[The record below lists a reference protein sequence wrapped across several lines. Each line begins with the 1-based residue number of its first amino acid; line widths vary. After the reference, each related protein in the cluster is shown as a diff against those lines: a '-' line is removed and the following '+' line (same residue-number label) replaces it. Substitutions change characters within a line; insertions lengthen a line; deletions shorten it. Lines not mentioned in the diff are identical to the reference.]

1 MENIEDLDLPQRRLN
16 PNAYYLLH
24 EFKNLA
30 TRYIVLYGGSS
41 SGKSFSAAQSILLQT
56 FIDGENT
63 LVMRKVGA
71 SISKTIYEDFRVAA
85 SSLEFSDMFRFVQNS
100 IKCVI
105 NGAKIDF
112 SGLDD
117 SEKIKGISNYKRV
130 LLEELSE
137 YDEQDFKQ
145 IRLRLRGKEGQQI
158 IVTFNPISEEHWIKK
173 KWLDT
178 EELHDVPMRCGEY
191 TPEELCQVKSVKRNS
206 PKTIINART
215 GEMEVHKPDML
226 VVQTTYLNN
235 FWVVGSPDGTYGYY
249 DEHCIANFEHD
260 KKYDPDYY
268 NVYALGEWGILRTG
282 GEFFGSFN
290 RGKNC
295 GSYPYNAAL
304 PVHLSVDNNVLP
316 YISIQFWQIS
326 YEQGKRVWQF
336 SEITAEAP
344 NNTVRRA
351 AKLASTKL
359 KEIGV
364 DAVIIHGD
372 ASTRSANT
380 IDEEKRSFLDL
391 FIATMQENGIDVTDN
406 VGNKNPSVAL
416 TGEFLNAIFEG
427 LIDDVEVKIDDACNV
442 SITDY
447 LSVQKDSNGAIYK
460 LKARDPLTKQSYEKH
475 GHFSDCMRYVCHDLL
490 YSDYITFSNRRKRNL
505 FAQDGAI
512 HYYNPT
518 ISYEYTDS
526 LLYVMPDVCG
536 MFVMIEAW
544 HIGEN
549 WHIRDIHYR
558 QTASVIEMSVLVSS
572 SEVQEVYVE
581 CAKAFFQMVRELRET
596 TTKNI
601 MVVKTDGDYERRIA
615 ATSDYIATSVLFSKS
630 KADNSDEYA
639 EFMEHVL
646 DYKPGAKEYCASAA
660 LSGLVKQ
667 LIKKSRFL

>member
-1 MENIEDLDLPQRRLN
+1 MPVPRKRLN
-16 PNAYYLLH
+16 PNAFYLLW
-24 EFKNLA
+24 EFSNPA

-41 SGKSFSAAQSILLQT
+41 SGKSFSAAQAILLQT
-56 FIDGENT
+56 LSEKENT

-71 SISKTIYEDFRVAA
+71 SISKTIYEDFKVAA
-85 SSLEFSDMFRFVQNS
+85 GSLGITHKFRFVQNS
-100 IKCVI
+100 VKCL
-105 NGAKIDF
+105 NNDAKIDF

-158 IVTFNPISEEHWIKK
+158 ITTFNPISEEHWIKK

-178 EELHDVPMRCGEY
+178 EELHDVPMECG
-191 TPEELCQVKSVKRNS
+191 TKIPKELCVAKSVKRNS

-215 GEMEVHKPDML
+215 GEMETHEPDML

-260 KKYDPDYY
+260 KQYDPDYY

-282 GEFFGSFN
+282 GEFFSSFN
-290 RGKNC
+290 RGRNC
-295 GSYPYNAAL
+295 GAYPYDSSL

-336 SEITAEAP
+336 GEITAEAP

-391 FIATMQENGIDVTDN
+391 FIATLQENGIYVTDN

-427 LIDDVEVKIDDACNV
+427 LIDDVEVKINDACNV

-460 LKARDPLTKQSYEKH
+460 QKARDPLTKQSYEKH

-490 YSDYITFSNRRKRNL
+490 SSEYVAFSNRRKRNL
-505 FAQDGAI
+505 FSQDGAI
-512 HYYNPT
+512 HYFNPT

-558 QTASVIEMSVLVSS
+558 QTASVTEMISLIAS
-572 SEVQEVYVE
+572 SETGECFVE
-581 CAKAFFQMVRELRET
+581 CAKAYFQMVRELREQT
-596 TTKNI
+596 EKNVL
-601 MVVKTDGDYERRIA
+601 VVKTDGDYQRRIA
-615 ATSDYIATSVLFSKS
+615 ATSDFIASNVFFSS
-630 KADNSDEYA
+630 KMIGESDEYA
-639 EFMEHVL
+639 AFMESIL
-646 DYKPGAKEYCASAA
+646 DYRQGSHEYGASAA
-660 LSGLVKQ
+660 LSGLA
-667 LIKKSRFL
+667 

>member
-1 MENIEDLDLPQRRLN
+1 MGYVDKLPVPRKRLN
-16 PNAYYLLH
+16 PNAFYLLW
-24 EFKNLA
+24 EFSNPA

-41 SGKSFSAAQSILLQT
+41 SGKSFSAAQAILLQT
-56 FIDGENT
+56 LSEKENT

-71 SISKTIYEDFRVAA
+71 SISKTIYEDFKVAA
-85 SSLEFSDMFRFVQNS
+85 GSLGITHKFRFVQNS
-100 IKCVI
+100 VKCLD
-105 NGAKIDF
+105 NDAKIDF

-158 IVTFNPISEEHWIKK
+158 ITTFNPISEEHWIKK

-178 EELHDVPMRCGEY
+178 EELHDVPMECG
-191 TPEELCQVKSVKRNS
+191 TKIPKELCVVKSVKRNS

-215 GEMEVHKPDML
+215 GEMETHEPDML

-260 KKYDPDYY
+260 KQYDPDYY

-290 RGKNC
+290 RGRNC

-304 PVHLSVDNNVLP
+304 PVHISVDNNVLP
-316 YISIQFWQIS
+316 YISIQFWQIE
-326 YEQGKRVWQF
+326 YGETMRAYQF
-336 SEITAEAP
+336 AEIAAEAP
-344 NNTVRRA
+344 DNTVRRA
-351 AKLASTKL
+351 AKLAVVKL
-359 KEIGV
+359 SELGT

-372 ASTRSANT
+372 ASTRAANT

-391 FIATMQENGIDVTDN
+391 FISTLQENGIEVTDR

-416 TGEFLNAIFEG
+416 TGEFLNAVFEG
-427 LIDDVEVKIDDACNV
+427 LIDNVAISIDNSCNV

-447 LSVQKDSNGAIYK
+447 LSVQKDANGAIYK
-460 LKARDPLTKQSYEKH
+460 AKARNPLTKQSYEKH

-490 YSDYITFSNRRKRNL
+490 SSEYVAFSNRRKRNL
-505 FAQDGAI
+505 YAQDGAI

-518 ISYEYTDS
+518 IMYEYEDS
-526 LLYVMPDVCG
+526 LMYVMPDAGG
-536 MFVMIEAW
+536 MFCMIEASRIGEKW
-544 HIGEN
+544 HIT
-549 WHIRDIHYR
+549 DIHYR
-558 QTASVIEMSVLVSS
+558 QTASVTEMISLIAS
-572 SEVQEVYVE
+572 SETGECFVE
-581 CAKAFFQMVRELRET
+581 CAKAYFQMVRELREQT
-596 TTKNI
+596 EKNVL
-601 MVVKTDGDYERRIA
+601 VVKTDGDYQRRIA
-615 ATSDYIATSVLFSKS
+615 ATSDFIASNIFFSS
-630 KADNSDEYA
+630 KMIGESDEYA
-639 EFMEHVL
+639 AFMESIL
-646 DYKPGAKEYCASAA
+646 DYRQGSHEYGASAA
-660 LSGLVKQ
+660 LSGLAKQ
-667 LIKKSRFL
+667 LIKKVGF